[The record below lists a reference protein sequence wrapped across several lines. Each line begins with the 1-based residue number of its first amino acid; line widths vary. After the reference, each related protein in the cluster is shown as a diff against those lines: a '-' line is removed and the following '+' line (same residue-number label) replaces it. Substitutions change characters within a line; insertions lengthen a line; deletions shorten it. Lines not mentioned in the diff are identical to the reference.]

1 LQIRRRTAA
10 TRQRNLLTEL
20 AMVNER
26 LESGN
31 DQAYKSR
38 QRLEYLRKRRK
49 NWQLIYETITE
60 TDAAATLELI
70 EQVHTVP

>member
-1 LQIRRRTAA
+1 
-10 TRQRNLLTEL
+10 
-20 AMVNER
+20 MVNER